1 MHKVSKGE
9 EALKTL
15 PRWQLAARNC
25 CWATASRAYPFYAHF
40 AFFCCSSSY
49 VFSSLAAQFCPLRA
63 VFVHILPGAGKYA
76 IIFSYSLARSLPD
89 GEVGKMGGEWG
100 RQVASS
106 KSANDADDEGNEII
120 KSKLF
125 TKLTLTHWAKTNR
138 QNEAAERKRE
148 SGRERRRERGG
159 EAGRSAL
166 TTPLTASTRLPLHTA
181 FALHE
186 NDITKLSGKPK
197 KVQKPSRKGRGER
210 GGGGMGGS
218 SLHAHCNKMFI
229 CLGNGIAVADL
240 GQTDKQNV
248 PQCDEQSPKTPEGTQ

>member
-1 MHKVSKGE
+1 MHKVSRGTFS
-9 EALKTL
+9 L
-15 PRWQLAARNC
+15 LAARNC

-89 GEVGKMGGEWG
+89 GEEAVVGGRGWG

-138 QNEAAERKRE
+138 QNEAAERERE
-148 SGRERRRERGG
+148 SGREKGRERG
-159 EAGRSAL
+159 EARQGD
-166 TTPLTASTRLPLHTA
+166 PH
-181 FALHE
+181 
-186 NDITKLSGKPK
+186 
-197 KVQKPSRKGRGER
+197 
-210 GGGGMGGS
+210 
-218 SLHAHCNKMFI
+218 
-229 CLGNGIAVADL
+229 
-240 GQTDKQNV
+240 
-248 PQCDEQSPKTPEGTQ
+248 